1 MRRIRRTRN
10 GPTSSIKKGERLFQ
24 QRADDEVQ
32 RRHHERGGPSSSL
45 SSPASEARTGGPS
58 SSPPWPGRMRGG
70 ERTRGFGRLLF
81 CVFVFAFAFCWTLL
95 QLPHIPFFPH
105 VRRERCWKQPQTV
118 KHQISMADVV
128 LAINNLQCTL
138 NTTFMRFSAYWDAL
152 RHTPKYTN
160 SLPKFN
166 AVNQVLPC
174 TNVAKERA
182 EGLSSLQANFGCWV

>member
-1 MRRIRRTRN
+1 MPRLGYQDTGAQEMIDGSSRDRTPCQYSSTDRASAVTVYQGVLDKRLSIYFQIIQSTQVKLN
-10 GPTSSIKKGERLFQ
+10 RQKKQKKKPARTSSHYWDR
-24 QRADDEVQ
+24 
-32 RRHHERGGPSSSL
+32 
-45 SSPASEARTGGPS
+45 
-58 SSPPWPGRMRGG
+58 
-70 ERTRGFGRLLF
+70 
-81 CVFVFAFAFCWTLL
+81 WTL
-95 QLPHIPFFPH
+95 QVVHIA
-105 VRRERCWKQPQTV
+105 CQTV

-138 NTTFMRFSAYWDAL
+138 NTTFMRFSAYWEAL